1 MSGPIA
7 NQPGSTW
14 SRPGPPSG
22 PSLMSPGRL
31 IVAFGAVFLVIVVLA
46 AIAIVVLGPQK
57 PPPECQPGQVCGGP
71 PASPPPVTGEVTPAP
86 TGTAA
91 PAPTTPSA
99 TPSAVPAATPTATPA
114 PTAAPGSPV
123 PTEPVPTGAVEPTTP
138 PSPLPTAGALP
149 QPVEGD
155 PDSPPLRTWP
165 TYVDS
170 AWGYTL
176 HHPPFVA
183 PQQLDDGGVAFNA
196 GNVDY
201 DIEVAVRVDAR
212 RATVSPEQLRDELV
226 DGFGGRI
233 SSLAID
239 DDPLTRVHRPSIGH
253 VPAVVASYRGD
264 LGTSGSL
271 SPVALVVMSATDGQ
285 MTVAVSVVVIN
296 PDTVLPGTSL
306 RWFRVS
312 GQVVDPVLKRF
323 EWPAP

>member
-1 MSGPIA
+1 
-7 NQPGSTW
+7 
-14 SRPGPPSG
+14 
-22 PSLMSPGRL
+22 MSPGRL
-31 IVAFGAVFLVIVVLA
+31 VVAFGAVFLVIVVLA

-86 TGTAA
+86 TGTAP

-99 TPSAVPAATPTATPA
+99 TPSPVPTAASTTTPA

-123 PTEPVPTGAVEPTTP
+123 PTGPAPTGSPGPTTA
-138 PSPLPTAGALP
+138 PSPLPTAPPTAGALP
-149 QPVEGD
+149 QPAEGD
-155 PDSPPLRTWP
+155 PDSPALRTWP
-165 TYVDS
+165 TYVDTD
-170 AWGYTL
+170 WGYTL

-183 PQQLDDGGVAFNA
+183 PQQLGDGGVAFNA

-212 RATVSPEQLRDELV
+212 AASVSPEQLRDELA

-271 SPVALVVMSATDGQ
+271 SPVALVVMSATDGRI
-285 MTVAVSVVVIN
+285 TVAVSVVVIN

-306 RWFRVS
+306 RWFRIS